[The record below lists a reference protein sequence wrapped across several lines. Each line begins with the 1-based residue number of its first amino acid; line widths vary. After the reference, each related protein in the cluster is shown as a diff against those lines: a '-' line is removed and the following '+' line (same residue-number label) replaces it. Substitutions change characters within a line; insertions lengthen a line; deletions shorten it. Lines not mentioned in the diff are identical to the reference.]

1 MTKRH
6 RIVRLALRAFPR
18 HFRARYAREMLDAY
32 AARLEEI
39 ARTRGRLPAAL
50 FALAAGRELVVSGLR
65 ERFAPRPRVAPPNRQ
80 EVTRMHAVLT
90 DCRYAMRVLVRRPAL
105 SLVVIVTLG
114 IAIGASTTMFSIA
127 NGVVLQ
133 PLPYPAPSELV
144 RVYDTFAERGDLSN
158 ASSPANFAD
167 WRGSVRA
174 FGSMAAYTNGT
185 LTYTGAELAL
195 PLAATSVS
203 FDWTDV
209 LRTPPALGRGF
220 TKDEETFGNH
230 RVLILSHG
238 LWEGLFGGEPDV
250 IGRRVSMEG
259 GDPYTVVGVMPA
271 GFAFPTPETELW
283 TPLAFN
289 FDVAGSRGVHYLTV
303 IARLAS
309 GATFESAHREM
320 NLVMDRLRQAHPE
333 PLRGWGTRVV
343 SLHESMVGDVR
354 PRVMIFLGAVG
365 LLLLVACV
373 NVANLSLAHAV
384 ARFRELALRAAMGA
398 GRWRLTRQMAIEG
411 IMLAL
416 VAATLGTA
424 IAVFTVRLV
433 VTMAPDSIPRL
444 YDVGI
449 DGDVIAFTTAL
460 SLVIGIL
467 IGVIPALRAGRRD
480 LFDTLREG
488 TRADTGRAGHFV
500 RSGFVVAQ
508 VALAVVITV
517 GSGLLVKSFARL
529 SMVDAG
535 VHTDGVLVATVSV
548 PASRYPEATAR
559 SRFLLDYVERLRQ
572 TPGVT
577 AAAAASQLP
586 LEGFG
591 IAFAYSVTGSEIPP
605 SERPNGDFRVV
616 SPGYFE
622 TMGIPLRR
630 GRTFD
635 ERDRPDSAPVVV
647 IDQALARATFG
658 ADDPVGRFITIAYG
672 RDQVP
677 RQVVGVVSDVRQRT
691 LDAPVQP
698 GYYLPLTQVSWNMLR
713 IVVRTD
719 LPPLSLADAM
729 RRQLAAMDPLIPA
742 RDLAALDDLAA
753 RSVVVPRFNTI
764 LLAVFAA
771 IALLVATSGVYSVM
785 SYAVTQRTREIG
797 VRMALGACAGQVRRS
812 VWRRGLL
819 LGLAGGTIGVSLA
832 FILTP
837 QVATLLYEVDVHD
850 LQSFAVPPLLFLVV
864 AWLASYVPAR
874 RASRLDPVEALRAD

>member
-6 RIVRLALRAFPR
+6 RLVRLALLAFPP
-18 HFRARYAREMLDAY
+18 HFRDRYAREMLDAY
-32 AARLEEI
+32 AARREEI
-39 ARTRGRLPAAL
+39 ACARGRVPAAL
-50 FALAAGRELVVSGLR
+50 FALATWRELSVSGLH
-65 ERFAPRPRVAPPNRQ
+65 ERFAPRPRIVPPNPQ

-90 DCRYAMRVLVRRPAL
+90 DCRYALRVLVRRPAF
-105 SLVVIVTLG
+105 SVVVIVTLG
-114 IAIGASTTMFSIA
+114 IAIGASTAMFSIA

-133 PLPYPAPSELV
+133 PLPYPASSELV
-144 RVYDTFAERGDLSN
+144 RVYDTFAERGDMAN

-167 WRGSVRA
+167 WRGSVRS
-174 FGSMAAYTNGT
+174 FGSMAAYTTVGT
-185 LTYTGAELAL
+185 LTYTGTELAV
-195 PLAATSVS
+195 PLAATNVS
-203 FDWTDV
+203 FEWNDV

-220 TKDEETFGNH
+220 TKEEETFGNH

-238 LWEGLFGGEPDV
+238 LWERLFGGDPGI

-259 GDPYTVVGVMPA
+259 EPYTVVGVMPA

-309 GATFESAHREM
+309 GATLEAAGRDM
-320 NLVMDRLRQAHPE
+320 NFAMDRLRQAYPE

-354 PRVMIFLGAVG
+354 QRVMIFLGAVG

-411 IMLAL
+411 IILAL
-416 VAATLGTA
+416 LAGALGTA
-424 IAVFTVRLV
+424 IAVFTVRIV
-433 VTMAPDSIPRL
+433 VTFAPDSVPRL
-444 YDVGI
+444 YAVGI
-449 DGDVIAFTTAL
+449 DGHVVAFTTGL
-460 SLVIGIL
+460 SLLIGVL

-480 LFDTLREG
+480 LFDTLRED
-488 TRADTGRAGHFV
+488 TRADTGRAGHNV

-517 GSGLLVKSFARL
+517 GSGLLVKSFGRL
-529 SMVDAG
+529 SAVDAG
-535 VHTDGVLVATVSV
+535 VRTDGVLVATVSV
-548 PASRYPEATAR
+548 PASRFPEATAR

-572 TPGVT
+572 MPGVM
-577 AAAAASQLP
+577 AAASASQLP
-586 LEGFG
+586 LEGFSISFTYWLPG
-591 IAFAYSVTGSEIPP
+591 REVPP
-605 SERPNGDFRVV
+605 SERPVGDFRVV

-622 TMGIPLRR
+622 TMGIELLR

-635 ERDRPDSAPVVV
+635 ERDGPDAAPVVV
-647 IDQALARATFG
+647 IDQALARAMFG
-658 ADDPVGRFITIAYG
+658 TDDPVGRPLMIGYAKP
-672 RDQVP
+672 VP
-677 RQVVGVVSDVRQRT
+677 RQIVGVVSDVRQRA

-698 GYYLPLTQVSWNMLR
+698 GYYLPLTQVSWSAQR
-713 IVVRTD
+713 IVVRTH
-719 LPPLSLADAM
+719 LPPISLADVM
-729 RRQLAAMDPLIPA
+729 RRELAAMDPFIPVRNIA
-742 RDLAALDDLAA
+742 TLDELAA

-764 LLAVFAA
+764 LLGILAA
-771 IALLVATSGVYSVM
+771 IALLLAASGIYSVM

-797 VRMALGACAGQVRRS
+797 VRMALGARAEQVRGS

-819 LGLAGGTIGVSLA
+819 LGFAGGTIGVSLA
-832 FILTP
+832 FVIAP

-850 LQSFAVPPLLFLVV
+850 LQSFVAPPLLFLVV
-864 AWLASYVPAR
+864 AWVASYLPAR